1 MHTYFSY
8 FSESCRFF
16 THESWYWHPV
26 TCPDL
31 CLFRWRLCSGGSG
44 CRRSI
49 LLHHG
54 RFICHTYL
62 LNPFEWFWMGIQVK
76 IAGRQAWCY
85 MMLHDVTWCY
95 MIPTVENKWN
105 NHNYS
110 ECATQGNMDNCLSD
124 SSISISAIAFSWSW
138 TALMHKIVS
147 WKGGS
152 CTAHVNIPW
161 HALTFASSGGGFAV
175 EEGAVDGA
183 SCCIMENSFA
193 TPTFWMGIQV
203 KIAGSYTWWCMMMH
217 DDAWYCMISSV
228 KKRANTP
235 LRPHP
240 FYAVHLG
247 ISNVRLYIQ
256 LGRSTMVLLWF
267 IM

>member
-1 MHTYFSY
+1 MILNG
-8 FSESCRFF
+8 
-16 THESWYWHPV
+16 HPSQD
-26 TCPDL
+26 CWKA
-31 CLFRWRLCSGGSG
+31 C
-44 CRRSI
+44 
-49 LLHHG
+49 
-54 RFICHTYL
+54 
-62 LNPFEWFWMGIQVK
+62 
-76 IAGRQAWCY
+76 

-183 SCCIMENSFA
+183 SCCIMEIAFA
-193 TPTFWMGIQV
+193 APTFWMGIQV
-203 KIAGSYTWWCMMMH
+203 YPIQDCWKVRMMMH
-217 DDAWYCMISSV
+217 DIISRKQTLIVIPS
-228 KKRANTP
+228 
-235 LRPHP
+235 
-240 FYAVHLG
+240 
-247 ISNVRLYIQ
+247 
-256 LGRSTMVLLWF
+256 
-267 IM
+267 